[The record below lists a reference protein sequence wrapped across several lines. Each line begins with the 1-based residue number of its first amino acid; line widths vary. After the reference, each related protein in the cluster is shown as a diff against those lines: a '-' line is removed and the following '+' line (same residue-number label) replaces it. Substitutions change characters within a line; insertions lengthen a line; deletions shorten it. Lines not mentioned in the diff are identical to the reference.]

1 VLSGLDKEEI
11 RMSKRKN
18 HKPAFKARVALEAIK
33 GERTVAEL
41 ASQYGV
47 HPTQIHQWKKA
58 LLDGAPEVFARGH
71 RSVPEVDPE
80 RIRDLHAKI
89 GELTVERDFL
99 SKKLAPWDK
108 T

>member
-1 VLSGLDKEEI
+1 
-11 RMSKRKN
+11 MSKRKN
-18 HKPAFKARVALEAIK
+18 HKPAFKARVALETIK

-58 LLDGAPEVFARGH
+58 LLAGAPEVFANKSYRG
-71 RSVPEVDPE
+71 RKSAPEVDPE
-80 RIRDLHAKI
+80 RIKDLHAKI

-99 SKKLAPWDK
+99 SVRSLL
-108 T
+108 